1 MGFLFFVFFKDF
13 NPLLSGLS
21 SQPHFPEL
29 SVQNDSRLTGF
40 FPLIGLDATDVRR
53 FLRDEDFQKA
63 AQAVFE
69 LSPHLQ
75 RERMS

>member
-1 MGFLFFVFFKDF
+1 MVVFRILTHYRLGF
-13 NPLLSGLS
+13 S

-29 SVQNDSRLTGF
+29 SVQNDSQLTGF

-53 FLRDEDFQKA
+53 FLGDENFQKA
-63 AQAVFE
+63 AQAVFK

-75 RERMS
+75 GERMS